1 MKNYVQPGDIVSVT
15 APAAVVAGAGVLVG
29 SLFGVAVN
37 SAESGA
43 PVEIAV
49 EGVFTI
55 AKTTGQA
62 WTQGQI
68 LYWSG
73 TAVTSTASTNKIIGC
88 ALVAAA
94 SGDAVGVVRLNG
106 ATVN

>member
-1 MKNYVQPGDIVSVT
+1 MKNFVQPGEIVSVT

-29 SLFGVAVN
+29 SLFGVAVTD
-37 SAESGA
+37 AASGA
-43 PVEIAV
+43 QVNIACD
-49 EGVFTI
+49 GVFTL

-62 WTQGQI
+62 WTEGQI

-88 ALVAAA
+88 ATRAAA
-94 SGDAVGVVRLNG
+94 SGDTTGVVRLNG

>member
-1 MKNYVQPGDIVSVT
+1 MKNFVQPGDIVSVP
-15 APAAVVAGAGVLVG
+15 APAAVVAGQGVLVG

-37 SAESGA
+37 DAASAA
-43 PVEIAV
+43 PVNIAIA
-49 EGVFTI
+49 GAYDL

-62 WTQGQI
+62 WTVGQL

-73 TAVTSTASTNKIIGC
+73 TAVTNVASTNKLIGC

-94 SGDAVGVVRLNG
+94 SGDTIGRVLLNKGVVN
-106 ATVN
+106 